1 MHLSFFNNF
10 LIEETEFLIDL
21 EHNALLYEF
30 VSLIDFAYLFV
41 AGRFGLILNV
51 NYEKKCHFLFIV
63 VKIHSIH
70 MYTSIIYK
78 MTE

>member
-51 NYEKKCHFLFIV
+51 N
-63 VKIHSIH
+63 
-70 MYTSIIYK
+70 
-78 MTE
+78 